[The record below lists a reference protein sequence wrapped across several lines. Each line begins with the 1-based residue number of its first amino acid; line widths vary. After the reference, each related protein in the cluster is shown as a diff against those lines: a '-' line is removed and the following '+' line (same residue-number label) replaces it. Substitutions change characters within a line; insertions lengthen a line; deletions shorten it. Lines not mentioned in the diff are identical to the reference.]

1 MSGIKAAD
9 LSAIIKKKK
18 MAAISVGSQALADE
32 ANAALGKTR
41 TRGFQ
46 PNVFGGVVVG
56 AGTGIIKAI
65 EQQKAANAIKQ
76 APAIAAPPPVRPY
89 TDRLDNLF
97 GGVA

>member
-1 MSGIKAAD
+1 MSGIEAAA
-9 LSAIIKKKK
+9 LPAIAEMGK

-46 PNVFGGVVVG
+46 PNVFSGAVEG

-89 TDRLDNLF
+89 TDRLNNLF